1 MNYKPEISVIMPVYN
16 SEDYLSISIDSILKQ
31 SFKNFEFII
40 INDGSTD
47 NSEKIILN
55 YLKKDQRIIYIKNS
69 KNNGI
74 SKSLNIGIKKSKGN
88 FICRMDADD
97 ISHFKRLEIQKN
109 FLLKNHQIGVCG
121 SYIRVLFNKKYTKY
135 KYPVNSDDC
144 YAALLFSNPVP
155 HPASMFK
162 KKIISDNKLTYN
174 NKNLYGCED
183 YEFWHKVS
191 KFTNFSNIPS
201 YLYVYRDLSDSLSK
215 RGKKNFNRRFSFY
228 SNVCKKFLIS
238 LKVKLTKYNVQVHYD
253 LSDNQ
258 LLSKS
263 TYSFIQFQRHLLN
276 ILLQNKKYKIFNHK
290 SLKKI
295 ILKKILIC
303 FFFKFKFNN
312 IFKLFTLNKIN

>member
-16 SEDYLSISIDSILKQ
+16 SENFLSISIDSILKQ

-47 NSEKIILN
+47 NSEKIILS
-55 YLKKDQRIIYIKNS
+55 YLKKDQRIIYIKNPRN
-69 KNNGI
+69 KGI

-109 FLLKNHQIGVCG
+109 FLQKNPHIGVCG
-121 SYIRVLFNKKYTKY
+121 SYIQVLFKKKYIKY

-162 KKIISDNKLTYN
+162 KEIISNNKLSYN

-183 YEFWHKVS
+183 YEFWQKLS
-191 KFTNFSNIPS
+191 EFTNFFNIPS

-215 RGKKNFNRRFSFY
+215 RGKKNINKRFSFY
-228 SNVCKKFLIS
+228 SNVYKKFLIL
-238 LKVKLTKYNVQVHYD
+238 LKIKLTKYNVQVHYD

-263 TYSFIQFQRHLLN
+263 TYSFIQFQRYLIN
-276 ILLQNKKYKIFNHK
+276 ILLQNRKYKIFNHR

-295 ILKKILIC
+295 IFKKILMC
-303 FFFKFKFNN
+303 FFFKCKFNN
-312 IFKLFTLNKIN
+312 IFKLLALNKIS